1 MKTNSKLLNEVI
13 ADAKAVRETAVQT
26 AISRL
31 KETFEPTVRSLIS
44 QKLSEEEEEDDD
56 LMDLEMEPEAPAA
69 DVAPDVDPTPEPAAA
84 PAPEPEEDFDDELE
98 EILREL
104 EGMEDEDLEEEVDG
118 DGDGERAYR
127 AAGTDGHRVG
137 HTLDEMD
144 EDDMLDE
151 MEDDMLD
158 EMDEYDLDEIIA
170 EMEMELEEEED
181 EKMEYKESRRRRNRN
196 SISETRELKR
206 KLRKAE
212 SELKEAYKAITTQ
225 KNVINEVNL
234 LNSKLLFLTKVT
246 SKYNLSAEK
255 QVKVLEAFD
264 RANTV
269 REVKLVYSTI
279 CESFNRSVAKKS
291 VNEVASR
298 PTRAVTKGKLDE
310 SFTFT
315 SRWQEL
321 AGIKK

>member
-44 QKLSEEEEEDDD
+44 QKLSEEDEYED
-56 LMDLEMEPEAPAA
+56 EGETVTAEPA
-69 DVAPDVDPTPEPAAA
+69 PEPAPA
-84 PAPEPEEDFDDELE
+84 PAPEPEPDDFDEELD

-104 EGMEDEDLEEEVDG
+104 EGMDDEMNEME
-118 DGDGERAYR
+118 
-127 AAGTDGHRVG
+127 
-137 HTLDEMD
+137 DEMD
-144 EDDMLDE
+144 LDE
-151 MEDDMLD
+151 MEDEL
-158 EMDEYDLDEIIA
+158 DEYDLDEIIA
-170 EMEMELEEEED
+170 EMEDEMDLDEMEDAEEEMYE
-181 EKMEYKESRRRRNRN
+181 RRNRRSSKN
-196 SISETRELKR
+196 NRSGNALSEVRQLKR
-206 KLRKAE
+206 QLRKAKG
-212 SELKEAYKAITTQ
+212 ELSEAYKAITTQ

-246 SKYNLSAEK
+246 SKYNLSPEK

-264 RANTV
+264 RATTV
-269 REVKLVYSTI
+269 REVKLIYSTI
-279 CESFNRSVAKKS
+279 CENLNTNTSRKS

-298 PTRAVTKGKLDE
+298 PTRSVGKGTLNE
-310 SFTFT
+310 SFNFT
-315 SRWQEL
+315 ARWQEL

>member
-44 QKLSEEEEEDDD
+44 QKLSEEEEDDD
-56 LMDLEMEPEAPAA
+56 LMDLEMEPETPAEPVA
-69 DVAPDVDPTPEPAAA
+69 DADPTPEPAAA
-84 PAPEPEEDFDDELE
+84 PAPEPEEDFDDELD

-104 EGMEDEDLEEEVDG
+104 EGMEDDDM
-118 DGDGERAYR
+118 
-127 AAGTDGHRVG
+127 
-137 HTLDEMD
+137 LDEMD
-144 EDDMLDE
+144 DDDMLDEMDDDMSDE

-170 EMEMELEEEED
+170 EMEMELEEEDYEDD
-181 EKMEYKESRRRRNRN
+181 EKMEYKESRRRQNSN
-196 SISETRELKR
+196 SISETRQLKR

-279 CESFNRSVAKKS
+279 CESFNRSVTKKS

-298 PTRAVTKGKLDE
+298 PTRAVTKGKLNE
-310 SFTFT
+310 SFEFT